1 MLGEPSSGRCRES
14 DGESKIVYQNRHN
27 QGIYC
32 RVLLTLKHFW
42 TNFDGKTP

>member
-1 MLGEPSSGRCRES
+1 MLVWVSPGRCRES

-32 RVLLTLKHFW
+32 RVLLIEAFLDQF
-42 TNFDGKTP
+42 